1 LVRFNFRWAIF
12 LAVFALSSV
21 YFFVFGE
28 SGILERMNLE
38 KEKSTIESKIKAL
51 KNDNESLH
59 RKLNRYRQGQYP
71 GEDYLESGYIK
82 PGEKVL
88 FFHGVGDRPVSA
100 KQETTGGDR
109 STRILP
115 YLRIMWVTLS
125 ACLVLCLVLYNRK
138 LKSRVPS

>member
-1 LVRFNFRWAIF
+1 MF

-38 KEKSTIESKIKAL
+38 KEKSTIESKIKDL
-51 KNDNESLH
+51 KTENEILR

-82 PGEKVL
+82 PGDKVL
-88 FFHGVGDRPVSA
+88 YFRGQSDRPIPA
-100 KQETTGGDR
+100 RQEATGGDR
-109 STRILP
+109 ITRILP
-115 YLRIMWVTLS
+115 YLRIIWVALS
-125 ACLVLCLVLYNRK
+125 ACLVLGLVLYNRK
-138 LKSRVPS
+138 FKSRVPL